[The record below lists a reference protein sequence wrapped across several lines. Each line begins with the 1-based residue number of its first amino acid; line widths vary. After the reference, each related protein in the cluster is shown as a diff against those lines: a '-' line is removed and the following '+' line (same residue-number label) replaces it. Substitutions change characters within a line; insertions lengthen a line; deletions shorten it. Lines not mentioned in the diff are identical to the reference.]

1 MEAVSIPKPTS
12 EFTGRDA
19 AAVWARAFNSR
30 NSSVLTKWLAR
41 DLRYVSEWAEGEIDN
56 RNDYLEHLEARLKTI
71 RDTAI
76 EARAELAEM
85 APFPG
90 SLAEPQP
97 CVMVDLGG
105 EPLATVLFQVDGKN
119 ITRIEFCLN
128 PAPDACVRMGI
139 FPGLDVF
146 KNALGATHWH

>member
-1 MEAVSIPKPTS
+1 VEAVSVRKPPIV
-12 EFTGRDA
+12 FTGRDA

-30 NSSVLTKWLAR
+30 NSSVLTKWLAH
-41 DLRYVSEWAEGEIDN
+41 DLRYVSEWADDEIDN
-56 RNDYLEHLEARLKTI
+56 PNDYLEHLEARLKTI
-71 RDTAI
+71 RDSAI

-97 CVMVDLGG
+97 CVMVDLDRK
-105 EPLATVLFQVDGKN
+105 PLATVLFQVDGSK

-128 PAPDACVRMGI
+128 PAPDACVRTGI

-146 KNALGATHWH
+146 KNALQGTFWH

>member
-1 MEAVSIPKPTS
+1 MEAVSVPKPAS
-12 EFTGRDA
+12 AFTMRDA

-30 NSSVLTKWLAR
+30 SSMVLTKWLAH
-41 DLRYVSEWAEGEIDN
+41 DLRYVSEWADEEIDN

-71 RDTAI
+71 RDSAI

-97 CVMVDLGG
+97 CVMVDLDRK
-105 EPLATVLFQVDGKN
+105 PLATVLFQVDGRN

-128 PAPDACVRMGI
+128 PAPDACVRTGI

-146 KNALGATHWH
+146 KNALQATFWH

>member
-1 MEAVSIPKPTS
+1 MEAVSVPRPTAA
-12 EFTGRDA
+12 FTARDA

-30 NSSVLTKWLAR
+30 SSTVLTKWLAH
-41 DLRYVSEWAEGEIDN
+41 DLRYVSEWTEREIDN
-56 RNDYLEHLEARLKTI
+56 PNDYLEHLEARLKTI
-71 RDTAI
+71 RDSAI

-97 CVMVDLGG
+97 CVMVDLDGK
-105 EPLATVLFQVDGKN
+105 PLATVLFQVDGKN
-119 ITRIEFCLN
+119 ITKIEFSMN
-128 PAPDACVRMGI
+128 PASDACVRTGI

-146 KNALGATHWH
+146 KNALQATYWH